1 MVSQRRL
8 KRAILK
14 RYPQLSMSYLTPKK
28 QRKLVKKRTLLSSL
42 GMNKAYKF
50 SRYAASKLII
60 PLNSTTEQSQS
71 YSHMFNEIAN
81 YSEFTQLFDQ
91 YMITGVAYYI
101 RLITN
106 PDNNGATSTTNN
118 NVNPPLTTIV
128 PTTSIYPVLW
138 SVIDKDDDSVLT
150 LAGMKEKQGVKRSVL
165 RPNATIKR
173 YVSYPRVSS
182 EVYNSGI
189 TTGYGVGKPIW
200 MDCNS
205 PAVPHYGIKFCVD
218 AELQTNQS
226 YLIQIERKFYFKL
239 KGVQ

>member
-8 KRAILK
+8 KKAILK
-14 RYPQLSMSYLTPKK
+14 RYPQLSLSYLAKK
-28 QRKLVKKRTLLSSL
+28 NMRKAKKRTILSSL
-42 GMNKAYKF
+42 GINKAYKF
-50 SRYAASKLII
+50 SRYAANKLII
-60 PLNSTTEQSQS
+60 PLNSATETSQS
-71 YSHMFNEIAN
+71 YSHRFNDISN
-81 YSEFTQLFDQ
+81 YTEFTQLFDQ
-91 YMITGVAYYI
+91 YMLTGIAYYI

-106 PDNNGATSTTNN
+106 PDNNGSTSTTNN
-118 NVNPPLTTIV
+118 NVNPPLTTTN
-128 PTTSIYPVLW
+128 PSTSIFPVLW

-150 LAGMKEKQGVKRSVL
+150 LSGMREKQGVKRSIL

-182 EVYNSGI
+182 EVYNSGV
-189 TTGYGVGKPIW
+189 TTGYGVGKPLW

-218 AELQTNQS
+218 AELQTNQN
-226 YLIQIERKFYFKL
+226 YLIQIERKYYFKL